1 MSVFFSI
8 ICPEKNMSGR
18 YILAIDQGTTG
29 SRAFVFDSKG
39 QAVASAY
46 QEFKQYYPQ
55 PGWVEHDAD
64 EIWASCAKVIRE
76 ALKKSRVHPSQIKAI
91 GITNQRETT
100 VIWDRHSGKPVAKA
114 IVWQCRRTTAICHKL
129 KALSYSEIFHRKT
142 GLVLDPYFSGT
153 KVRWL
158 LDNVKGLRAK
168 AQKGDMC
175 FGTIDSWLIWKLTA
189 GAAHAT
195 DMTNAS
201 RTLMFNIRTKQWD
214 KELLKILKVPPQI
227 LPQVQNSGS
236 IFGKTSADHAT
247 GLPSG
252 IPITAVLGDQQAALY
267 GQGCFSA
274 GSMKNTYGTGC
285 FLVLNT
291 GAKFISSKK
300 GLLTT
305 LASDAS
311 GKPVYALEGAVFIAG
326 AVVQWLRD
334 ELKVIKSSSETKKV
348 IKDLKDTNGVYFVPA
363 FTGLGAPYWDSE
375 ARGIICGL
383 TRGANV
389 KHIVRAAV
397 ESMAYQT
404 KDVIDAMSR
413 EIRKPIRELNVDGG
427 ACRNDFLMQLQANL
441 LDAKV
446 VRPRMIDTTVTGAAH
461 LAGVIA
467 GLWTVKNLDRFRKA
481 DKTFSPKMSKA
492 QRDHLYQGWVNA
504 VKRTRSM

>member
-1 MSVFFSI
+1 
-8 ICPEKNMSGR
+8 MSGR

-29 SRAFVFDSKG
+29 SRAFIFDSHGK
-39 QAVASAY
+39 AVSSAY

-64 EIWASCAKVIRE
+64 EIWASCVKVIRE
-76 ALKKSRVHPSQIKAI
+76 AIRRARINPKQISAI

-100 VIWDRHSGKPVAKA
+100 VIWDRKSGKPVAKA
-114 IVWQCRRTTAICHKL
+114 IVWQCRRTTVLCHKL

-168 AQKGDMC
+168 AQKGQVC
-175 FGTIDSWLIWKLTA
+175 FGTIDSWLIWKLTG
-189 GAAHAT
+189 GAAHVT

-214 KELLKILKVPPQI
+214 SELLKILKIPAGI
-227 LPQVQNSGS
+227 LPKVQMSGLL
-236 IFGKTSADHAT
+236 FGETAAVA

-267 GQGCFSA
+267 GQGCFRP
-274 GSMKNTYGTGC
+274 GELKNTYGTGC
-285 FLVLNT
+285 FLMVNT
-291 GAKFISSKK
+291 GHKFVASRT

-305 LASDAS
+305 LAADAL
-311 GKPVYALEGAVFIAG
+311 GRPVYALEGAVFIAG
-326 AVVQWLRD
+326 AVIQWLRD
-334 ELKVIKSSSETKKV
+334 ELKVIKSSSETEKV

-427 ACRNDFLMQLQANL
+427 ACRNDFLMQFQSDL
-441 LDAKV
+441 LNAKV

-461 LAGVIA
+461 LAGVTI
-467 GLWTVKNLDRFRKA
+467 GLWTVKDLDRFRQR
-481 DKTFSPKMSKA
+481 DKVFSPKMPKEQREKLYRGWA
-492 QRDHLYQGWVNA
+492 QA
-504 VKRTRSM
+504 VKKTRSM